1 MLHAAL
7 PRTLR
12 DEIAGLGKADIMVGI
27 PSFKNAA
34 TIGYVVRAAQAGLV
48 QYFPDL
54 RPVVVNADAGS
65 PDATQRVVIETEP
78 PDYVERILLVRPRN
92 RLQRIS
98 LTYPEVDG
106 VGGKGAA
113 LLTIFQI
120 ARELGVEALVVVDSD
135 LRSIV
140 PEWIE
145 LLAGP
150 ILKGG
155 FDFVAPL
162 YTRYKYDGTITNTVT
177 YPLTRALYGL
187 RIRQPIGGDFGV
199 SGDLIAHY
207 LDHIDDWTPDVSKFG
222 IDIWMTTTA
231 IAGGFAVC
239 QTRLGA
245 KVHDPK
251 DPGADLGPM
260 FSQVVSTILRL
271 TERHAA
277 RWLEVQGSHDVPAY
291 GFERLGDPPPL
302 EVNTTRLLDELGTGR
317 LTVGDEW
324 AAALQPE
331 NAAIV
336 GRLADEARELA
347 DRAAQDPRASTL
359 ADATFSFPD
368 ETWARVVYDIALA
381 ERSGRLPTER
391 LVAALIPLYFGRVAS
406 LILETRELTTDQAE
420 AFVERQARA
429 FELAKPSF
437 VERWQALEANG
448 AAATKPRAGRAARPR
463 AARPQAAR

>member
-1 MLHAAL
+1 MPRATL
-7 PRTLR
+7 PDAIRQEVER
-12 DEIAGLGKADIMVGI
+12 LGKADIMVGI

-65 PDATQRVVIETEP
+65 PDGTQRVVVETEP
-78 PDYVERILLVRPRN
+78 PEYVERILLVRPRN

-113 LLTIFQI
+113 LRTVFQI
-120 ARELGVEALVVVDSD
+120 ARALHVQALVVVDSD

-162 YTRYKYDGTITNTVT
+162 YSRYKYDGTITNTVT

-199 SGDLIAHY
+199 SGDLIDHY
-207 LDHIDDWTPDVSKFG
+207 LAQDDWTPEVSRFG
-222 IDIWMTTTA
+222 IDIWMTTSA

-260 FSQVVSTILRL
+260 FSQVLGTILRL
-271 TERHAA
+271 TEKHAA

-291 GFERLGDPPPL
+291 GFERMVDPPPL
-302 EVNTTRLLDELGTGR
+302 AVDTRRLLEEFAKGQ
-317 LTVGDEW
+317 LTVGERW
-324 AAALQPE
+324 
-331 NAAIV
+331 
-336 GRLADEARELA
+336 
-347 DRAAQDPRASTL
+347 
-359 ADATFSFPD
+359 DATFSPENRTVLSRLVEDASRAVDAATRADKPIPPEEGAFHFP
-368 ETWARVVYDIALA
+368 EEAWARVVYDVLLA
-381 ERSGRLPTER
+381 YRGRRLPAEQ
-391 LVAALIPLYFGRVAS
+391 LVASLVPLYFGRVAS
-406 LILETRELTTDQAE
+406 LVLETRDLTTDQAE

-429 FELAKPSF
+429 FELAKPYL
-437 VERWQALEANG
+437 VERWRRLGGSGIPSAETPTVAS
-448 AAATKPRAGRAARPR
+448 ASSRSR
-463 AARPQAAR
+463 